1 MNDFIP
7 FQKIDIAISY
17 NMHAACNDVIPI
29 HKPGDA
35 HNESQR
41 PPIDNATLL

>member
-1 MNDFIP
+1 MNDFAP
-7 FQKIDIAISY
+7 FQKTDITISY
-17 NMHAACNDVIPI
+17 NMHAVGDDVIPI